1 MSFPEVLGHERLR
14 AILAQAAAAGRVP
27 PAMLFSGPEGVGKK
41 TLALALARRLLC
53 TAGPAQEACGVCTH
67 CARVGRALATLPE
80 QRDQAAE
87 RTDEPTGLNHKLH
100 PDLLLVEAWRT
111 GIKIEQVRAC
121 VGEIAGLPFEARV
134 RVVIIDAAHLMT
146 EPAANSLLKSLEE
159 PPATSHVVLV
169 TAAPQ
174 ALLPTIRSRCQVLRF
189 GRLPVTV
196 LAAHLERAHGLEH
209 DEARLRATLASGSLG
224 DALAFEAETY
234 RDLRERLL
242 GLLEGLDGAAAS
254 ARLDAAEH
262 LAEQDDPMLALSV
275 LRGLLRDLAV
285 LRAGAPQVVLNADL
299 LPRLEPLAMT
309 ALGARAVGLAEAV
322 GETRRALRG
331 NAYKPLAFDVLL
343 DRLAA
348 R

>member
-1 MSFPEVLGHERLR
+1 MSFPEILGHDRLR
-14 AILAQAAAAGRVP
+14 AILAQATTARRVP

-41 TLALALARRLLC
+41 TLALAVAQRLLC
-53 TAGPAQEACGVCTH
+53 LHGPAQDACGTCTH
-67 CARVGRALATLPE
+67 CRRIGRSLAALPE
-80 QRDQAAE
+80 QRQQAAE
-87 RTDEPTGLNHKLH
+87 RTDEATGLNHKLH

-111 GIKIEQVRAC
+111 GIKIEQVREC

-169 TAAPQ
+169 TSAPQ

-189 GRLPVTV
+189 GRLPAAL
-196 LAAHLERAHGLEH
+196 LATHLERAQGLAPE
-209 DEARLRATLASGSLG
+209 EARLRATLAAGSLG
-224 DALAFEAETY
+224 DALVFEAETY

-242 GLLEGLDGAAAS
+242 SLLEGLDQAPAIERLEGA
-254 ARLDAAEH
+254 EQ
-262 LAEQDDPMLALSV
+262 LAEQEDPLLGLTV
-275 LRGLLRDLAV
+275 LRSLLRDVAV
-285 LRAGAPQVVLNADL
+285 LRAGARQVVLNTDL
-299 LPRLEPLAMT
+299 VARLELLAAS
-309 ALGARAVGLAEAV
+309 ALGSRAGALAEAV
-322 GETRRALRG
+322 GETRRELRG

-343 DRLAA
+343 DRLAS